1 MKMDDF
7 FRLKMEMETRQD
19 KNDEKQ
25 KKMKKT
31 RRRHIKNMLTI
42 FFIDLGDFYQW
53 WFKEIYHEIDENE
66 WDDVCIDG

>member
-1 MKMDDF
+1 MMVFFEVCFFFLSCPACMKMDEF

-42 FFIDLGDFYQW
+42 FFVDLGDFYQ
-53 WFKEIYHEIDENE
+53 
-66 WDDVCIDG
+66 